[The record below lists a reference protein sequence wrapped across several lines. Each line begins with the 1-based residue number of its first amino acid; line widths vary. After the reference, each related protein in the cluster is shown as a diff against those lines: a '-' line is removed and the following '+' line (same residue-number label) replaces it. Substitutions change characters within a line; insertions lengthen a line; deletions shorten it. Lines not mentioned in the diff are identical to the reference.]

1 MSVKTHVPTSLLK
14 RRISNHTF
22 YVTLLLVLQ
31 WVAIFL
37 LSFSKPLYTIVFVP
51 LLIVVFLYLS
61 RKSKLLL
68 ALCCVSLYLGYVALF
83 QELPKTIRDTKCFE
97 FNVSYPGTKEYTRC
111 VNSLTQADY
120 TAEIFKP

>member
-31 WVAIFL
+31 WVAIFF

-61 RKSKLLL
+61 RKSKLLI
-68 ALCCVSLYLGYVALF
+68 ALCCVSLYLGYGALF
-83 QELPKTIRDTKCFE
+83 QELPKTISFNKCFE
-97 FNVSYPGTKEYTRC
+97 FNVSYPGTKKYNEC
-111 VNSLTQADY
+111 VRSLTRSDY
-120 TAEIFKP
+120 LSEIFKP

>member
-1 MSVKTHVPTSLLK
+1 MKDSVIFQKLT
-14 RRISNHTF
+14 NHTF
-22 YVTLLLVLQ
+22 YIGIFLVIQ
-31 WVAIFL
+31 WIAIFML
-37 LSFSKPLYTIVFVP
+37 AMAAKPFYIVVSVP
-51 LLIVVFLYLS
+51 LLIGIFLYLS